1 MKKIFKIASYDFKRL
16 MFNPISIAGL
26 VVVLLLCVILG
37 FSYKITPSTDYSANV
52 SGSTTQNV
60 YENFTYRLNPDEDN
74 KHDLDALLTDA
85 ENYLTAMQNSLDYET
100 LDSINRDFQ
109 TLDDFLEKISIYDD
123 PSYADEEEVKN
134 YVQNY
139 AIAPTQDL
147 HDFVLYFDALGEFE
161 SNVIFSTKDFDRLS
175 EISDTF
181 FDIIASSDTITILD
195 NFGANRG
202 LIEEMNRI
210 VNGAF
215 VEGRL
220 DSQLVQDLQTNYI
233 DKAQTKL
240 ADIENEIENLNSS
253 VTSYDTTHREEMTS
267 LISNYKLTCE
277 SAKRGV
283 ELELHLFIADAIE
296 RKFGSSTELTH
307 FTHVTQEDAQVA
319 LAKINYFLDDDG
331 LYYTAYQTPLNFN
344 TASFQVTLYDQAYFL
359 MAIIG
364 FLTVIFGIFLTY
376 KLFGLD
382 RRNGKMDTILSQ
394 NVTFG
399 QVFVGK
405 FLAIIFCTLFVLVAF
420 CIVSLTLG
428 SIFYPALPNG
438 ILAVFNLSSPYII
451 SPFLFFLIKILGI
464 ECQVIFYSVITLFLM
479 NISRKFDVCFVI
491 ALVIF
496 AAATICNIF
505 LNGSLVYCLFPFIHA
520 DLTAFLG
527 GGTMQ
532 TGFLQTSLYTYGN
545 FFISLAYYLIVVIL
559 LFSFTKQLFKKN

>member
-37 FSYKITPSTDYSANV
+37 FSYKLTPSTDYSANV

-60 YENFTYRLNPDEDN
+60 YDNFTYRLNRDEDN
-74 KHDLDALLTDA
+74 KHDLDALVTDA
-85 ENYLTAMQNSLDYET
+85 KNYLTAMQNSIDDDT
-100 LDSINRDFQ
+100 LNSINSDFQ
-109 TLDDFLEKISIYDD
+109 TFDDFLEKISIYDD
-123 PSYADEEEVKN
+123 PSYTDEEEVET

-139 AIAPTQDL
+139 AIAPTQEL
-147 HDFVLYFDALGEFE
+147 HDFILHFDSLKEFE
-161 SNVIFSTKDFDRLS
+161 SNVIFSTKDFDHLK
-175 EISDTF
+175 EISNTF
-181 FDIIASSDTITILD
+181 FDITASSDTKTILD
-195 NFGANRG
+195 SFSANRK
-202 LIEEMNRI
+202 LIDDLDKI
-210 VNGAF
+210 VKGAF
-215 VEGRL
+215 VEGQL
-220 DSQLVQDLQTNYI
+220 DPQLVQDLQKNYI

-240 ADIENEIENLNSS
+240 ASIKNEIENLNNS
-253 VTSYDTTHREEMTS
+253 VTAYDTTHRDEMKS

-277 SAKRGV
+277 SAKKGV
-283 ELELHLFIADAIE
+283 ELELHLTIADAIA
-296 RKFGSSTELTH
+296 RKFGSTKELTH
-307 FTHVTQEDAQVA
+307 YSPVPQEDAQVA
-319 LAKINYFLDDDG
+319 LAKINYFLDDDS

-405 FLAIIFCTLFVLVAF
+405 FLAIIFCTLFVLGAF
-420 CIVSLTLG
+420 AIVSLTLG
-428 SIFYPALPNG
+428 SILYPALPNG
-438 ILAVFNLSSPYII
+438 ILAVFNLSSPYTI

-479 NISRKFDVCFVI
+479 NISRKFDICFVI

-496 AAATICNIF
+496 AVATVCNIF

-532 TGFLQTSLYTYGN
+532 TGFLQTSLYTFGN
-545 FFISLAYYLIVVIL
+545 FFISLAYYLVIVVL